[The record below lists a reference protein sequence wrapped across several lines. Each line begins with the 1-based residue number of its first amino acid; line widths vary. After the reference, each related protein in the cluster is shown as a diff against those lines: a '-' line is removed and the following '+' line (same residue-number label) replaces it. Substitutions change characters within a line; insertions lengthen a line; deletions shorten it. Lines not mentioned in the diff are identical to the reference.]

1 MYQHLKQ
8 LPTNDFLPSFFQ
20 APDRLEK
27 QFFMRPNEL
36 RDKFYRVNGL
46 QAEEDLS
53 ITA

>member
-20 APDRLEK
+20 PPDRLEK